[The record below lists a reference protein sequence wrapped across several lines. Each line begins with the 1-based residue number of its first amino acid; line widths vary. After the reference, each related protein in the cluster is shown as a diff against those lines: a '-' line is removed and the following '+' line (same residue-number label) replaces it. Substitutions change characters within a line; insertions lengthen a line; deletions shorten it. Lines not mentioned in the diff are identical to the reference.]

1 MFAGDGDIPNPFAAN
16 DVIKRLNENEK
27 TREFMKD
34 QGFLEKLE
42 DLSKDSQNFVNHMA
56 DHRVMTAL
64 AVLLDVD
71 VTVPESK
78 FPALYSY

>member
-1 MFAGDGDIPNPFAAN
+1 
-16 DVIKRLNENEK
+16 
-27 TREFMKD
+27 MKD

-42 DLSKDSQNFVNHMA
+42 DLSKDSQNLGNHMA

-64 AVLLDVD
+64 AVLLDID

-78 FPALYSY
+78 FRSSFAFNLYTNRLPFP